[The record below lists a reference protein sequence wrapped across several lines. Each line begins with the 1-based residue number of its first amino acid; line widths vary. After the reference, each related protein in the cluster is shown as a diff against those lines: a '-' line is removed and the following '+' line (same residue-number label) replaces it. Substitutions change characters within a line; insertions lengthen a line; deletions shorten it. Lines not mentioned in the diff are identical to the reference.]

1 MGIVVT
7 AKTISHHHPNNEV
20 IVGELLP
27 RDIHWSTH
35 WSVDWSSA
43 LSERL
48 LRKIQQNNFHESR
61 PDWTLPDNSLNM
73 QLYHKDHLH
82 HIESRNVKFPKS
94 ITETLHDV
102 ADHNHHWSIRHL
114 HLPYPGQIF
123 LQLNCF
129 PNDFHLYQSQQHPQ
143 PEVSKC
149 FCFFPSPQVSSSPL
163 KTNFD
168 MSSTEPAK
176 LITSPVHQL
185 YVFFIWNFAFISVKI
200 STTV

>member
-1 MGIVVT
+1 MGIVVI
-7 AKTISHHHPNNEV
+7 ARTISHHHPNNEV

-35 WSVDWSSA
+35 WSVDWFSA
-43 LSERL
+43 FSERL

-102 ADHNHHWSIRHL
+102 ADSLINSSPPSSLRRSNLLSAQLLSQSFSSLSVTTTPSTRSVKMFLFFSIS
-114 HLPYPGQIF
+114 PSIF
-123 LQLNCF
+123 L
-129 PNDFHLYQSQQHPQ
+129 
-143 PEVSKC
+143 
-149 FCFFPSPQVSSSPL
+149 
-163 KTNFD
+163 
-168 MSSTEPAK
+168 
-176 LITSPVHQL
+176 
-185 YVFFIWNFAFISVKI
+185 
-200 STTV
+200 TTQDKF